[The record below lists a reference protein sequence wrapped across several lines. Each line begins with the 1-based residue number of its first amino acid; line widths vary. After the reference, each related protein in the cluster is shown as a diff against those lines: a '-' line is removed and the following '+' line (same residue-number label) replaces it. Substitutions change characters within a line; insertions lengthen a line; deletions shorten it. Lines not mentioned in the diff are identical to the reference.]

1 MRVPA
6 DGATLTR
13 LARVVDD
20 RYGVVRRVAV
30 HDVGPTDPPL
40 FFATAELASTRAFSD
55 AAASALNGGAGVDA
69 ATAVVGALGEA
80 IERYAIGIYRDSEL
94 TRAPFRAVEGDALDP
109 RRLIF
114 YADEQ
119 YRWPDFPYTQYD
131 VDVPLTW
138 VRGIGLVDG
147 RERLVPACRVYTPY
161 CAVAPA
167 QRILQSTSTGAACHA
182 SRATAALA
190 GLYECV
196 ERDAVMIAWLN
207 RFPLPT
213 VDVSRLQEPHLRAV
227 LDGLRDRGLT
237 GLLFDA
243 TSDLGIPTALALVL
257 GPPGTVPAL
266 AVGAATRATLGAA
279 AEKALVE
286 GAHTFFWVHTR
297 SRERG
302 LRAFRADYADVR
314 SLDAHSLL
322 YGHPHMRAAFA
333 FLLER
338 ATEPV
343 SGTSIQRSPAGR
355 VDAAPAGRVGDP
367 PAASTNGDTG
377 AAPDGA
383 EGCAVDV
390 ELARCVA
397 QLAAA
402 GIEPVAVDVTPDDV
416 RDLGFTAVRVVATDL
431 HPLWG
436 GHHVR
441 CLGGRRVREV
451 PVRLGY
457 RASAPDVAD
466 FNPDPHPMP

>member
-6 DGATLTR
+6 DGTTLTR

-20 RYGVVRRVAV
+20 RYGVVRRIAV

-80 IERYAIGIYRDSEL
+80 IERYALGIYRDSEL

-114 YADEQ
+114 SADEQ
-119 YRWPDFPYTQYD
+119 YTWPDFPYTQYD

-138 VRGIGLVDG
+138 ARGIGLVDG

-167 QRILQSTSTGAACHA
+167 QRILQSTSTGAACHVDKK
-182 SRATAALA
+182 RAVVL
-190 GLYECV
+190 GLYECI

-355 VDAAPAGRVGDP
+355 VGDP
-367 PAASTNGDTG
+367 PAASTNGDT
-377 AAPDGA
+377 AAEADRA
-383 EGCAVDV
+383 EGCTVDV

-416 RDLGFTAVRVVATDL
+416 RDLGFTAVRVVAADL